1 VSLRNTFACTC
12 LALAAAAI
20 AVAAAQQTPP
30 QTPTRPTAPSPAAS
44 GFAPGGTP
52 TPRRTA
58 ASQAA
63 TRGVALCSGLWDGGR
78 TIDQINADN
87 GGVGGTESMKTAID
101 DARRIVSVTYS
112 DLMPPRIVAWRRVL
126 GCVQLPIGATED
138 ALRFVPQVSPDV
150 VRPDLDARDWPIGDR
165 SAIARLPDA
174 KQKSLDALVE
184 SAFDGSTYGGR
195 TWGVIVVKDGKIVAE
210 RYAMGFD
217 MHQSAQTH
225 SAAKSFAAS
234 LAGIATM
241 KYGLDIDR
249 PGALTEWRRPGD
261 PRGRITARHLLNMAS
276 GLYGEG
282 GGSPQADIYAG
293 GAAVAERAATNML
306 DTLPGTRF
314 LYNPPDTML
323 LVHAVREA
331 VKNDQAFLAMPF
343 RDLFWKIGMTRTT
356 PASDWNGDFLMSG
369 QTYSSA
375 RDFARFGL
383 LYLNDGVWNGERIL
397 PEGWAKFVST
407 LAPVQPAD
415 NGPRYGAQFW
425 IYTGMEGLSAAAY
438 TPSGAQGQYAVIIPA
453 QKVVVVRRGFDAGNA
468 FRIAKFCA
476 DVLAVVEKTGNS
488 RSDPRIN

>member
-1 VSLRNTFACTC
+1 MSRTSKAACTWVA
-12 LALAAAAI
+12 LALCLCVVGAAS
-20 AVAAAQQTPP
+20 AQQNPP
-30 QTPTRPTAPSPAAS
+30 RPAAPAAGPAGS

-63 TRGVALCSGLWDGGR
+63 TRAVALCSGLWDGGR
-78 TIDQINADN
+78 TIEQINDDN
-87 GGVGGTESMKTAID
+87 GGLGGTESMKSTID
-101 DARRIVSVTYS
+101 DARRIVSITYS
-112 DLMPPRIVAWRRVL
+112 DVMPPRIVAWRRVL

-138 ALRFVPQVSPDV
+138 ALRFVPQVTPDV
-150 VRPDLDARDWPIGDR
+150 VRPDLDAQDWPTGDGHAIG
-165 SAIARLPDA
+165 RLPEA
-174 KQKSLDALVE
+174 KQKALDAIVE
-184 SAFDGSTYGGR
+184 SAFDGKTYGGR
-195 TWGVIVVKDGKIVAE
+195 TWGIIVVKDGRIVAE

-217 MHQSAQTH
+217 MHQAAQTH
-225 SAAKSFAAS
+225 SAAKSFTAS
-234 LAGIATM
+234 LVGIATW
-241 KYGLDIDR
+241 KHGLDIDR
-249 PGALTEWRRPGD
+249 RGALEEWRKPGD
-261 PRGRITARHLLNMAS
+261 PRGAITARHLLHMSS

-293 GAAVAERAATNML
+293 GATVADRAATNML

-323 LVHAVREA
+323 LMRTVREA
-331 VKNDQAFLAMPF
+331 VRDDHVFWAMPF
-343 RDLFWKIGMTRTT
+343 RDFFWKIGMTRTT

-397 PEGWAKFVST
+397 PEGWATFVST
-407 LAPVQPAD
+407 PGPVQPAD

-425 IYTGMEGLSAAAY
+425 IHTGLEGLSTPAY
-438 TPSGAQGQYAVIIPA
+438 TPSGGQGQYAMVIPA
-453 QKVVVVRRGFDAGNA
+453 HKTVVVRRGFDAGNG

-476 DVLAVVEKTGNS
+476 DVLAAVQ
-488 RSDPRIN
+488 